1 MGCHALAHMR
11 RTRSSVSSP
20 ESVLRSMHVMARS
33 SQAACHSFFTVR
45 RVTSVCARRSTALVF
60 TRTASIQSRLSGM
73 PRLGCSWRPPYCAI
87 AVSDREMAP
96 VIEAEIESR
105 PESRIAGGLSRGV
118 MESLYRI
125 GETAL
130 IVHLIIMAT
139 HVYRREHRV
148 CHSFSNSARL
158 QNDFCVP
165 TFVVESAA

>member
-1 MGCHALAHMR
+1 MTTSISSAPASTER
-11 RTRSSVSSP
+11 RIS
-20 ESVLRSMHVMARS
+20 L
-33 SQAACHSFFTVR
+33 
-45 RVTSVCARRSTALVF
+45 

-87 AVSDREMAP
+87 AVSDGEMAP
-96 VIEAEIESR
+96 GIEAEIESR
-105 PESRIAGGLSRGV
+105 LESCIAGGLSRGV

-125 GETAL
+125 GETAS
-130 IVHLIIMAT
+130 IVHLITTAT
-139 HVYRREHRV
+139 HVYRRGHRV